1 MGEISME
8 DLIKKVLSNQIKDS
22 LVTVE
27 GGESK
32 YTVQVISDIFKDKT
46 IIDRH
51 KIIYAVLDSY
61 IKSGEI
67 HALTIKSL
75 TIDESNKV

>member
-1 MGEISME
+1 ME
-8 DLIKKVLSNQIKDS
+8 DLIKKILTETIIDS
-22 LVTVE
+22 SVTVE

-32 YTVQVISDIFKDKT
+32 YTVKVISEIFKDKT
-46 IIDRH
+46 IIERH
-51 KIIYAVLDSY
+51 KIIYAALDSY

-75 TIDESNKV
+75 TSDESNNI

>member
-1 MGEISME
+1 ME
-8 DLIKKVLSNQIKDS
+8 DIIKEILSEKIVDS
-22 LVTVE
+22 NVVVD
-27 GGESK
+27 GGDSK
-32 YTVQVISDIFKDKT
+32 YTVHVISDIFVGKS

-51 KIIYAVLDSY
+51 KIVYAALDKY

-75 TIDESNKV
+75 TIDESTSSS

>member
-1 MGEISME
+1 MRYVDG
-8 DLIKKVLSNQIKDS
+8 IKKILTETIIDS
-22 LVTVE
+22 SVTVE

-32 YTVQVISDIFKDKT
+32 YTVKVISEIFKDKT
-46 IIDRH
+46 IIERH
-51 KIIYAVLDSY
+51 KIIYAALDSY

-75 TIDESNKV
+75 TIDESNNI